1 MAGDTQAFLVRRN
14 SVWAEP
20 YHAGKKRG
28 RPARK
33 EELK

>member
-20 YHAGKKRG
+20 YQAGKMG
-28 RPARK
+28 RSARK